1 MRLLVIFVSSRF
13 FFSNFIFY
21 WDYTSPILSD
31 LLSSVDYSDFNAQI
45 ANKESN
51 IGVMKHYS
59 SKSHIALAYM
69 ALTDLVM
76 YGKRNLSICQ
86 NCGRYYLQY
95 SGKEVY
101 CDLPNQDGSLDKLL
115 AEANRQLGELNAYSI
130 LIPNVDKY

>member
-1 MRLLVIFVSSRF
+1 
-13 FFSNFIFY
+13 
-21 WDYTSPILSD
+21 
-31 LLSSVDYSDFNAQI
+31 
-45 ANKESN
+45 
-51 IGVMKHYS
+51 MKHYS

-101 CDLPNQDGSLDKLL
+101 CDLPNQDESLDKLL

>member
-1 MRLLVIFVSSRF
+1 MGLHQSDSIRLA
-13 FFSNFIFY
+13 FITC
-21 WDYTSPILSD
+21 DG
-31 LLSSVDYSDFNAQI
+31 SSVDYSDFNAQI

-130 LIPNVDKY
+130 DDRSKRRTQNTRRI

>member
-1 MRLLVIFVSSRF
+1 
-13 FFSNFIFY
+13 
-21 WDYTSPILSD
+21 
-31 LLSSVDYSDFNAQI
+31 
-45 ANKESN
+45 
-51 IGVMKHYS
+51 MKHYS

-101 CDLPNQDGSLDKLL
+101 CDLPNQDGNLDKLL

>member
-1 MRLLVIFVSSRF
+1 
-13 FFSNFIFY
+13 
-21 WDYTSPILSD
+21 
-31 LLSSVDYSDFNAQI
+31 
-45 ANKESN
+45 
-51 IGVMKHYS
+51 MKHYS

>member
-1 MRLLVIFVSSRF
+1 MGLHKSDSIRLV
-13 FFSNFIFY
+13 FITC
-21 WDYTSPILSD
+21 DG
-31 LLSSVDYSDFNAQI
+31 SSVDYSDFNAQI

-59 SKSHIALAYM
+59 SKSHLALAYM
-69 ALTDLVM
+69 ALTDLVI

-101 CDLPNQDGSLDKLL
+101 CDLPNQDGSPSCKTFASRKVYADKVTEDV
-115 AEANRQLGELNAYSI
+115 AELTYKREYQFWKIY
-130 LIPNVDKY
+130 